1 MPFAKALRPLWL
13 ILLLAAP
20 AGSRADEPSGRLID
34 LQTRREIVLETLA
47 PVLARKRVVLVGE
60 HHSNRAHHQG
70 QLAVIRA
77 LHRAGARLSIGMEM
91 FRQESQA
98 TLGRWVDGTLDET
111 AFRKVWSDNWGYR
124 WDLYAAILNFAREA
138 QIPLVGLN
146 VPREITR
153 QVARNGFASLSPQ
166 QRGALH
172 HIACRV
178 DADYMRYIREAF
190 GGHAHGNLNFEY
202 FCEAQLVWDSVM
214 AIHARDWLAA
224 HPDRVMVI
232 LAGAGHAH
240 KLGIPAQ
247 LGQVA
252 PDLSVTVI
260 LPEIAGGGDGGDPA
274 ADLDVEDADFLLRM
288 PN

>member
-1 MPFAKALRPLWL
+1 MPFVKAVLPFLL
-13 ILLLAAP
+13 ILSVAAP
-20 AGSRADEPSGRLID
+20 AGSQAEEPSGRLVD
-34 LQTRREIVLETLA
+34 LQTRREILLETLA

-60 HHSNRAHHQG
+60 HHSSLAHHQG

-77 LHRAGARLSIGMEM
+77 LHQAGARLSIGMEM

-98 TLGRWVDGTLDET
+98 TLDRWVDGSLDET
-111 AFRKVWSDNWGYR
+111 AFREVWADNWGYR
-124 WDLYAAILNFAREA
+124 WDLYAAILEFAREA

-153 QVARNGFASLSPQ
+153 QVARNGFASLSPE

-178 DADYMRYIREAF
+178 DADYMRYIRESF

-214 AIHARDWLAA
+214 AIHARNWLAA
-224 HPDRVMVI
+224 HPAQVMVI
-232 LAGAGHAH
+232 LAGTGHAH

-252 PDLSVTVI
+252 PELSVAVI
-260 LPEIAGGGDGGDPA
+260 LPEIGGGGDSGYPA
-274 ADLDVEDADFLLRM
+274 ADLEVADADFLLRM
-288 PN
+288 TN